1 MTGSL
6 SRRERAG
13 VRGKASTSIRAAF
26 YWISTT
32 LGMTEDGVSTLLTH
46 LSCLKVASMA
56 VRLRA
61 VAEIRAGR
69 ADAAFADANLVFRLS
84 DALKD
89 EPVLIS
95 HLVRLAIHT
104 VALRTVWEG
113 LADHRWTDAQLAHW
127 QTELAKRNFAA
138 EMRHAMTGEQAFGN
152 RAIEFIRRRPEMLDS
167 LGTVGDGET
176 SIGTTPFG
184 KQLAQLPPRGWLW
197 AEQIHYNQMFDD
209 YLTSALPAGPGL
221 INAALMQQRSGAMKD
236 NFQRDAGGV
245 RSMLRH
251 RVLARMLLPAL
262 TGVMPKASRAQVFTQ
277 LAIAACAL
285 ERHWLARGSYPES
298 LAALAPEFGPLP
310 PDPMSGQP
318 FRYERTA
325 DGRFR
330 LWSVGWNGKDD
341 GGTVALTGTAAS
353 KSRNINFEQGDW
365 VWPVP
370 AK

>member
-138 EMRHAMTGEQAFGN
+138 ELRHAMTGEQAFGN

-176 SIGTTPFG
+176 SIGTTLFG